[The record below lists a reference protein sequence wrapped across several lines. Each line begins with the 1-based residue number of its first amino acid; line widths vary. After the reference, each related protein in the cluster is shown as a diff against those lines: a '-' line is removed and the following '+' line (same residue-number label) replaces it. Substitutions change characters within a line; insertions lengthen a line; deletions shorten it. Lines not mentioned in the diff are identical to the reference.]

1 MCENGPKSKH
11 CSYLLTDKVD
21 FSGFIQDKSIQQVEM
36 EDVSEEVEVVKEKS
50 NQEQEGDDDEDE
62 EAVSFKK
69 LEQVF
74 TVKLPSKSAAEID
87 SDDEPCFGF

>member
-1 MCENGPKSKH
+1 
-11 CSYLLTDKVD
+11 
-21 FSGFIQDKSIQQVEM
+21 M
-36 EDVSEEVEVVKEKS
+36 EDVSEEVEVVEEKS
-50 NQEQEGDDDEDE
+50 KQEQEGDNEDE

-74 TVKLPSKSAAEID
+74 TVKLPSRSAAEID

>member
-1 MCENGPKSKH
+1 
-11 CSYLLTDKVD
+11 
-21 FSGFIQDKSIQQVEM
+21 M
-36 EDVSEEVEVVKEKS
+36 EDVSEEVEVVEEKS
-50 NQEQEGDDDEDE
+50 KQEQEGDNEDE

-74 TVKLPSKSAAEID
+74 TVKLPSRSAAEIE

>member
-1 MCENGPKSKH
+1 
-11 CSYLLTDKVD
+11 
-21 FSGFIQDKSIQQVEM
+21 M

-50 NQEQEGDDDEDE
+50 KQEQEGDDEDE

-74 TVKLPSKSAAEID
+74 TVKLPSRSAADID

>member
-1 MCENGPKSKH
+1 M
-11 CSYLLTDKVD
+11 D

-50 NQEQEGDDDEDE
+50 KQEGDDEDE

-74 TVKLPSKSAAEID
+74 TVKLPSRSAAEID

>member
-1 MCENGPKSKH
+1 
-11 CSYLLTDKVD
+11 
-21 FSGFIQDKSIQQVEM
+21 M
-36 EDVSEEVEVVKEKS
+36 EDVSEEVEVVEEKS
-50 NQEQEGDDDEDE
+50 KQEGDDEDE

-74 TVKLPSKSAAEID
+74 TVKLPSRSAAEID